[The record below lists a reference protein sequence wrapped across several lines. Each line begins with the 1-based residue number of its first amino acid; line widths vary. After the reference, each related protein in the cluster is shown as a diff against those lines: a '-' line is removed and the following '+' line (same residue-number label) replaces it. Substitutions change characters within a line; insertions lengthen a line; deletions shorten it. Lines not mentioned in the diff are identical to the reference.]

1 MDIPLGQAIYQAKAL
16 FAEYL
21 LQYRRPNR
29 QNGSTHDDHTH
40 EIRNAAND
48 PRYEVHFPPLVI
60 AKTLIT
66 NLKYPVDV
74 DQAIQGNKRRLQ
86 GDAGDRLDFDVPATV
101 AFHDHVAAV
110 DR

>member
-60 AKTLIT
+60 AKTLISDLHDPV
-66 NLKYPVDV
+66 NLHHPV
-74 DQAIQGNKRRLQ
+74 QRNERGL
-86 GDAGDRLDFDVPATV
+86 
-101 AFHDHVAAV
+101 
-110 DR
+110 